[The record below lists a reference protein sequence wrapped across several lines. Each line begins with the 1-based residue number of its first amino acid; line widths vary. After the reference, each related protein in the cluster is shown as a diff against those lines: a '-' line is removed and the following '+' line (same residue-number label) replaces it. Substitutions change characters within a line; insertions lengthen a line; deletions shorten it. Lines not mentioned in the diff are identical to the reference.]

1 MAKIADLYYQVNPW
15 KVSEVGFDS
24 SRNEVSESIFSL
36 GNEYLGVRGY
46 FEEGYGGASL
56 LGSYFNGV
64 YENSVKEHEAQ
75 YKGIIKRSHFMVNA
89 VDWLST
95 KIKLEGER
103 LDLADANI
111 TEFYRELDFKTGQ
124 LKRSFVW
131 TTLGGK
137 RIKISLVRFLHM
149 ESVYYSYQ
157 KLEFEALNFQGEI
170 QVELGL
176 DFATIHQSEMSN
188 FWTEEIKEATA
199 SGGAIIGK
207 TLTTQQQIFS
217 GFEIKTSAALSSEI
231 IERDKFIGR
240 KLNVKLEEGKTVYIH
255 KYITNIV
262 DKQQT
267 DLDLLWQRG
276 LKSLE
281 DQLAEGYDNAVT
293 LQKSYWSDVWQKY
306 DIEIAGDDLNQ
317 QGIRYCIFQMQ
328 QTYHGQNPENNIGAK
343 GLTGEAYGG
352 HAFWDTE
359 TSCLPFY
366 LLTNLKAARNL
377 LEFRYATLE
386 QARQR
391 AKELDCQGACYPIA
405 TLNGNEACA
414 LWQHAS
420 LQFQP
425 STGVAYGIWHYVNVS
440 QDQAFVFEH
449 GVEML
454 IEISRFLA
462 SRGDWSPKGQFG
474 FYGVMG
480 PDEFQMMVNHNAYT
494 NYMAKKTFEYTLE
507 VVNQIKQT
515 APERYRSLQKEL
527 ALSDEEQQNW
537 QNCAENTLLIVDETG
552 LIEQHD
558 GFFDLPHVAINE
570 IPVEEFP
577 LYNHWSYDRI
587 YRNDMIKQP
596 DVLMFQF
603 LHNQDFS
610 DQSKKVNYE
619 FYEPK
624 TIHES
629 SLSPSVHSILAA
641 ELGKKEEAYDFFG
654 FATRMDLDNYN
665 RNTREGLHTTS
676 IAAAWMN
683 IVYGFGGVRTDGDR
697 LVIAP
702 MIPPKW
708 QSYRF
713 TITYQDQLIEVLVGQ
728 ESSQFRVI
736 DGKDVLIKL
745 YGKDYHVNQT
755 TLELPMI

>member
-281 DQLAEGYDNAVT
+281 DQLVEGYDNAVT

-328 QTYHGQNPENNIGAK
+328 QTYHGQNSENNIGAK

-405 TLNGNEACA
+405 TLNGNEASA

-537 QNCAENTLLIVDETG
+537 QNCAENTLLIVDEAG

-577 LYNHWSYDRI
+577 LYDHWSYDRI

-697 LVIAP
+697 LVMAP

>member
-1 MAKIADLYYQVNPW
+1 MAKIADLYYQVSPW

-46 FEEGYGGASL
+46 FEEGYGSASL

-95 KIKLEGER
+95 KIELEGER

-405 TLNGNEACA
+405 TLNGNEASA

-537 QNCAENTLLIVDETG
+537 QNCAENTLLIVDEAG

-697 LVIAP
+697 LVMAP